1 MKIIIT
7 HPYGNQNTSK
17 AVALIEKLNF
27 LDSFWTTSASPFN
40 IMIFK
45 KKFYNVQFKKIRFRF
60 LKEFLRKICLFLK
73 LKKLYL
79 HDYSIFSVNSI
90 YKDIDLSVTN
100 YLRIKK
106 KKINIIYS
114 YEDCSLNSF
123 KLASKIGV
131 KTIYDLTSPYWL
143 LKKRILEEEVNLQP
157 DWNLSSSEVVT
168 EKKCKNKDEEIALSD
183 QIIVASSFAAKSLD
197 LYKKNIKSKINVVP
211 YGIICPPKKIINKRH
226 KNDKLKI
233 IFAGRPT
240 LSKGIQYLIKIL
252 DQLDLPWE
260 LEIAGSVPEKPHQ
273 ISKNLDL
280 FLKDPRCKFL
290 GQIQNKNLLQKMR
303 ESHIFLFP
311 SLFEGFGQVLLEALS
326 CGLPVITTNN
336 TAGPDI
342 IDDGKNG
349 FLTPIRD
356 TKKTIELI
364 NNLYQNEE
372 LRISIAE
379 NGFIKASEYTW
390 TKYQNELIKII
401 KTTKI

>member
-27 LDSFWTTSASPFN
+27 LDSFWTTFASPFN

-168 EKKCKNKDEEIALSD
+168 EKKCKNKDEEISLSD
-183 QIIVASSFAAKSLD
+183 QIIVASSFTANSLEFFEQ
-197 LYKKNIKSKINVVP
+197 NIKSKINIVP
-211 YGIICPPKKIINKRH
+211 YGITCPIKKIINKRH

-233 IFAGRPT
+233 IFVGRPT
-240 LSKGIQYLIKIL
+240 LSKGIQYLIQIL
-252 DQLDLPWE
+252 DQLDFPWE
-260 LEIAGSVPEKPHQ
+260 LEIAGSIPEKPHQ
-273 ISKNLDL
+273 ISQKLDL
-280 FLKDPRCKFL
+280 FLKDSRCKFL

-311 SLFEGFGQVLLEALS
+311 SLFEGFGQVILEALS
-326 CGLPVITTNN
+326 CGLPLITTNN
-336 TAGPDI
+336 TAGLDI

-356 TKKTIELI
+356 TKKTINI
-364 NNLYQNEE
+364 IHNLYQNEE
-372 LRISIAE
+372 LRQSIADK
-379 NGFIKASEYTW
+379 GFIRVNDFRW
-390 TKYQNELIKII
+390 TKYQNEVSKVIKS
-401 KTTKI
+401 

>member
-1 MKIIIT
+1 MKVLIS
-7 HPYGNQNTSK
+7 HPHGNQNTK
-17 AVALIEKLNF
+17 KVVNILGKLN
-27 LDSFWTTSASPFN
+27 LLETFWTTFASPFRFK
-40 IMIFK
+40 IFK
-45 KKFYNVQFKKIRFRF
+45 KKIYNIRFKKIKLRF
-60 LKEFLRKICLFLK
+60 LKEFLRHICIFFK
-73 LKKLYL
+73 FKKFYLY
-79 HDYSIFSVNSI
+79 DDSIFSVNSI
-90 YKDIDLSVTN
+90 YKDLDMNVGK
-100 YLRIKK
+100 YLDVNK

-114 YEDCSLNSF
+114 YEDCALNSF
-123 KLASKIGV
+123 KIASKNHI
-131 KTIYDLTSPYWL
+131 KTIYDLTSPYWF
-143 LKKRILEEEVNLQP
+143 LKKKIIEEEINLQP
-157 DWNLSSSEVVT
+157 DWNLSATEILP

-211 YGIICPPKKIINKRH
+211 YGITCPPKKIINKRH

-336 TAGPDI
+336 TAGLDI

-379 NGFIKASEYTW
+379 NGFIKASEDTW